1 MYGFSIKHNHERI
14 KKMIRSNYDDFFK
27 RFSDSQTDE
36 FCTDADDLQ
45 KIVNKWA
52 GINDRIL

>member
-1 MYGFSIKHNHERI
+1 
-14 KKMIRSNYDDFFK
+14 MIHSNYDDFFK

-36 FCTDADDLQ
+36 FCADADDLQ

>member
-14 KKMIRSNYDDFFK
+14 KRMIRSNYDDFFN

-36 FCTDADDLQ
+36 FCADADDLQ
-45 KIVNKWA
+45 KIVNEWA